1 MIGVLG
7 YYFIISFVNMIIFI
21 ATAVLLVEKYSKKNI
36 KLYKWAA
43 IAFAFL
49 ALQEFVVLY
58 WIFDSMNTGYLIS
71 MRPWHLQALAVFF
84 SFNLL
89 GLSMIGKV
97 ND

>member
-7 YYFIISFVNMIIFI
+7 YYFIISFVNMVIFI
-21 ATAVLLVEKYSKKNI
+21 ATSIILARKYSEKKI
-36 KLYKWAA
+36 KLHKWAA

-49 ALQEFVVLY
+49 ALQEFIVLY
-58 WIFDSMNTGYLIS
+58 WIFDSITTGYPIS

-97 ND
+97 NG